1 MRMLFHDRL
10 RIGAGSAV
18 LSIALLW
25 VANGALA
32 AWQEPQQQP
41 PVGSPPGFVWTVS
54 PSDVAQPGGQFNIA
68 GSGKISGFFTAL
80 GMSQFGNLFLSLTGS
95 QNLIY
100 GVARHE
106 NVSPDASLLLL
117 QTMSSDG
124 IRNRLRVNRDG
135 DLTVSGAVT
144 GTRLCIG
151 TDCRTEWPGGEA
163 CSGPV
168 FVGRTDRQVDGAR
181 GGYTG
186 VNAECDAKY
195 AGSHLCTVD
204 EVLQSISCGQFTR
217 IGVTSGTGFWI
228 SGGPPGFTAAA
239 NDCHGWT
246 SAREDELGRF
256 WEYTA
261 TGGAGWLSSCN
272 LTAYRLGCCR

>member
-1 MRMLFHDRL
+1 MRFHERL
-10 RIGAGSAV
+10 RIAAGSAV
-18 LSIALLW
+18 LSMAGLW

-41 PVGSPPGFVWTVS
+41 PVGNPPGFVWTQD
-54 PSDVAQPGGQFNIA
+54 PLGVAQTGGQFNIA
-68 GSGKISGFFTAL
+68 GSGKIAGMFTAL
-80 GMSQFGNLFLSLTGS
+80 GMSQFGNLFLALAGS

-106 NVSPDASLLLL
+106 SVAPGASLLLL
-117 QTMSSDG
+117 QTMTADG
-124 IRNRLRVNRDG
+124 ARDRLRVNRDG

-151 TDCRTEWPGGEA
+151 ADCRTEWPGGEA
-163 CSGPV
+163 CSGSV
-168 FVGRTDRQVDGAR
+168 FVGRTDTQVDGQR
-181 GGYTG
+181 GGYAG
-186 VNAECDAKY
+186 VNAECNAKY

-204 EVLQSISCGQFTR
+204 EVLESVNCGAFTR
-217 IGVTSGTGFWI
+217 LGTAVGTKFWV
-228 SGGPPGFTAAA
+228 SGGPPGFTASA
-239 NDCHGWT
+239 NDCHGWA
-246 SAREDELGRF
+246 SAGADELGRF

-272 LTAYRLGCCR
+272 ITAYRLGCCR